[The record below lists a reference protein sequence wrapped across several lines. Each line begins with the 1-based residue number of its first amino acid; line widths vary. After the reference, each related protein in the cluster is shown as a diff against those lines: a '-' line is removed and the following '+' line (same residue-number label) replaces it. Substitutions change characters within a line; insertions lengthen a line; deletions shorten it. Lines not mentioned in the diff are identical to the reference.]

1 MENLL
6 SLALPV
12 IKSIV
17 FAIVVLIVGLLIIKW
32 ITKKVDRIIDKR
44 ELDATLKPF
53 IKSVISGVL
62 KALLVVA
69 IISILGIETT
79 SFVALFGAAGLA
91 VGLAFQGS
99 LSNFAGGVLILVTKP
114 FKVGDYI
121 EANGH
126 SGTVEAIQILYT
138 DLVTVDNKVIRIPNG
153 SLSNASIT
161 NYSEKDTR
169 RVDFQFGAGYEAD
182 PAKVVR
188 VLTDIVANHPQAL
201 KEPEPFVRM
210 SEHGDSAVIYTVR
223 VWVKAADYWTVHF
236 DVIEKVKQRFDEEG
250 LSIPYPQMDVHV
262 NNLS

>member
-17 FAIVVLIVGLLIIKW
+17 FAIVVLIVGLLFIRW
-32 ITKKVDRIIDKR
+32 VTKKVDRIIDKK

-53 IKSVISGVL
+53 IKSVISVVL

>member
-1 MENLL
+1 MVNFL

-32 ITKKVDRIIDKR
+32 ITKTVGRIIDKK
-44 ELDATLKPF
+44 ELDPTLKPF
-53 IKSVISGVL
+53 FKSVIGAVL
-62 KALLVVA
+62 KLLLIVA
-69 IISILGIETT
+69 IIGILGIETT
-79 SFVALFGAAGLA
+79 SFVALIGAAGLA

-99 LSNFAGGVLILVTKP
+99 LSNFAGGVLILITTP
-114 FKVGDYI
+114 FKVGNFI

-138 DLVTVDNKVIRIPNG
+138 DLVTVDNRVIRIPNG

-169 RVDFQFGAGYEAD
+169 RVDLQFSAAYEAD
-182 PAKVVR
+182 SAKVIC
-188 VLTDIVANHPQAL
+188 VLSDIAANHPKAL
-201 KEPEPFVRM
+201 KDPEPFVKM

-236 DVIEKVKQRFDEEG
+236 DLIEKVKQCFDEEG
-250 LSIPYPQMDVHV
+250 ISIPYPKMDVNV
-262 NNLS
+262 NNLG

>member
-1 MENLL
+1 MINLF
-6 SLALPV
+6 AIVLPI

-17 FAIVVLIVGLLIIKW
+17 FAIVVLVVGLLIIKW
-32 ITKKVDRIIDKR
+32 LTKIVEEIIDKKG
-44 ELDATLKPF
+44 LDATLKPF
-53 IKSVISGVL
+53 IKSIVSAVL
-62 KALLVVA
+62 KAMLIVA
-69 IISILGIETT
+69 VIGILGIETT
-79 SFVALFGAAGLA
+79 SFVAIFGAAGLA

-121 EANGH
+121 ESNGY
-126 SGTVEAIQILYT
+126 SGTVEAVRILYT

-153 SLSNASIT
+153 NLSNASLV

-169 RVDFQFGAGYEAD
+169 RVDFQFSAAYEAD
-182 PAKVVR
+182 YNKVIR
-188 VLTDIVANHPQAL
+188 VLKEIVTSHPKTL

-210 SEHGDSAVIYTVR
+210 SEHGDSAIVYTVR
-223 VWVKAADYWTVHF
+223 VWANSADYWTVHF

-262 NNLS
+262 KE

>member
-17 FAIVVLIVGLLIIKW
+17 FAIVVLIVGLLFIRW
-32 ITKKVDRIIDKR
+32 VTKKVDRIIDKK

-53 IKSVISGVL
+53 IKSVISVVL

-99 LSNFAGGVLILVTKP
+99 LSNFVGGVLILVTKP